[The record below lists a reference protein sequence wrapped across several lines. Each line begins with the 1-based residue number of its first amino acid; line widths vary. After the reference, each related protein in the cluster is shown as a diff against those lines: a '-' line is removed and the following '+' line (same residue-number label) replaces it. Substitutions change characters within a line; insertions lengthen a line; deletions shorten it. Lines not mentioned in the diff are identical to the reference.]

1 MDEPGKKLSPFAPT
15 PARIMLLCFGVILVL
30 IAISMARGG
39 MSGYQELREAR
50 DATIAAP
57 AEPASTTAP

>member
-1 MDEPGKKLSPFAPT
+1 MDENGKKLSPFALT

-30 IAISMARGG
+30 IAISMSRGG

-50 DATIAAP
+50 DAALVAP
-57 AEPASTTAP
+57 AEPAPVATP

>member
-1 MDEPGKKLSPFAPT
+1 MDDQDKKLSALALT

-50 DATIAAP
+50 DAAIAAP
-57 AEPASTTAP
+57 APVATP